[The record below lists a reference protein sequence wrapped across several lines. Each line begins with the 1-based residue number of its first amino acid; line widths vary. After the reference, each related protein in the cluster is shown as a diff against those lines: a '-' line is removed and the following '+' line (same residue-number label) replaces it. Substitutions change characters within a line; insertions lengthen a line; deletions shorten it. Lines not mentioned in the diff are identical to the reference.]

1 MKQNDSMKPG
11 VLKSVATVVTLS
23 VACMPFALAQTAVGP
38 RIKTVKNVTCVR
50 ADDRQFL
57 EFKPGAWVMKMGPN
71 DRNPFYF
78 KEVRR
83 SKKSI
88 FLENTKK
95 PGLTAKLN
103 IKKSKIKYYIPTVGP
118 LYYIIR
124 AYNVNNGM
132 C

>member
-50 ADDRQFL
+50 ADDRRFL
-57 EFKPGAWVMKMGPN
+57 EFKPGAWVMNMGPN
-71 DRNPFYF
+71 DRNPSYF
-78 KEVRR
+78 KEVKRT
-83 SKKSI
+83 KKSI
-88 FLENTKK
+88 FLENTTK

-103 IKKSKIKYYIPTVGP
+103 IKKAKIKYHIPTVGP

-124 AYNVNNGM
+124 AYNINDGM

>member
-1 MKQNDSMKPG
+1 MKQNDLMKPDF
-11 VLKSVATVVTLS
+11 LNSVATVVTLS

-71 DRNPFYF
+71 DRKPFYF

-88 FLENTKK
+88 FLKNTKK

-103 IKKSKIKYYIPTVGP
+103 IKKAKIKYHIPKVGP

-124 AYNVNNGM
+124 AYNINDGM